1 MLLEW
6 MLVTLIGSQV
16 IESGVTFN
24 AAKLCFEHAATLQAE
39 AGKAVD
45 KAFAAVVQQNPGS
58 GPLRPQFTCIVT
70 VSLRE

>member
-24 AAKLCFEHAATLQAE
+24 AAKLCFEQAVTLQSE

-45 KAFAAVVQQNPGS
+45 KAFAAVIQQNPAVS
-58 GPLRPQFTCIVT
+58 PARPQFSCIVT